1 MPTAI
6 DKALDF
12 IGGMNTSL
20 SVPNTMDESTAKG
33 ILKYLHEL
41 GVPANPAEVTAR
53 GEKEDGMSGSRKS
66 RRMGGQNCLWW
77 RIVIKTRNTSPSI
90 CANSC
95 RRWCNLTSF

>member
-41 GVPANPAEVTAR
+41 GVPANPAEGTAR
-53 GEKEDGMSGSRKS
+53 GEKEGWDVWFTEKVAGWADNIASCK
-66 RRMGGQNCLWW
+66 
-77 RIVIKTRNTSPSI
+77 RIVIKNPEYFTVYMREQLQ
-90 CANSC
+90 A
-95 RRWCNLTSF
+95 LV

>member
-41 GVPANPAEVTAR
+41 GVPALRPGVKR
-53 GEKEDGMSGSRKS
+53 RDGMPGSRKKS
-66 RRMGGQNCLWW
+66 PDGRTKLPPVSGSSL
-77 RIVIKTRNTSPSI
+77 KTRNSSPSI